1 MRLSIVLAGLAII
14 CSPALAEETPV
25 KVGVILST
33 TGPAASFGIPEK
45 NTIQLAEEAD
55 KSGKL
60 KYVILDDASDPTN
73 ARKNVERLI
82 AEDHVDAVIGSSTTP
97 SSLAMI
103 EAVAKGKTAMMSV
116 ASSGRIVE
124 PMDTN
129 RHWVFKASY
138 NDNQLAD
145 VLVRYMKKSGVSTAG
160 YIGFNDAYGESWAST
175 FETAAAAV
183 GIKVVAS
190 ERYSPRDTSTVA
202 QILKLMVARP
212 DAILIGASGTPAVL
226 PETTLKGR
234 GYTGQIYQT
243 SGSTNTEFLRVG
255 GKDVEGTILPAAPV
269 LVSEQLRA
277 DHPSKKAAGEYKQ
290 AYEAKFG
297 AGSVTV
303 FGANTWDATLL
314 VRVAAEKTLAQGLKP
329 GTAEFR
335 TALRDNLER
344 TSGLM
349 GSLGVAS
356 FDEKRH
362 SPYADAGPVIVA
374 VNDGAWKLV
383 SE

>member
-1 MRLSIVLAGLAII
+1 LKLSILFAGLAIL
-14 CSPALAEETPV
+14 CAPALAEEAPV

-33 TGPAASFGIPEK
+33 TGPAASYGIPEK

-55 KSGKL
+55 RSGKV
-60 KYVILDDASDPTN
+60 KYVILDDASDPTS
-73 ARKNVERLI
+73 ARKNMERLI
-82 AEDHVDAVIGSSTTP
+82 AEDHVDVVIGASTTP

-103 EAVAKGKTAMMSV
+103 EAAAKGKTAMVSV
-116 ASSGRIVE
+116 ASSGRVVE
-124 PMDTN
+124 PMDAN
-129 RHWVFKASY
+129 RHWAFKASY
-138 NDNQLAD
+138 NDSQLAD
-145 VLVRYMKKSGVSTAG
+145 VLVQYMKKSGVSTAG
-160 YIGFNDAYGESWAST
+160 YVGFNDAYGESWAST
-175 FETAAAAV
+175 FESAANAA

-190 ERYSPRDTSTVA
+190 ERYSPRDTSTIA
-202 QILKLMVARP
+202 QVLKLMAAKP
-212 DAILIGASGTPAVL
+212 DAILIGAAGTPAVL

-234 GYTGQIYQT
+234 GYAGQIYQT

-255 GKDVEGTILPAAPV
+255 GKDVEDTILPAAPV

-277 DHPSKKAAGEYKQ
+277 DHPSKKAASEYKD

-297 AGSVTV
+297 TGSVTV

-314 VRVAAEKTLAQGLKP
+314 VRAAAEKTLAQGLRP
-329 GTAEFR
+329 GTEEFR
-335 TALRDNLER
+335 TALRDNLEC

-374 VNDGAWKLV
+374 VKDGTWKLI

>member
-1 MRLSIVLAGLAII
+1 MRLSIAIAGLAML
-14 CSPALAEETPV
+14 CAPALADEAQS
-25 KVGVILST
+25 KIGVILST

-45 NTIQLAEEAD
+45 NTIQLAEESD
-55 KSGKL
+55 KSGKF
-60 KYVILDDASDPTN
+60 KYVILDDASDPTS

-82 AEDHVDAVIGSSTTP
+82 AEDHVDAVIGASTTP

-124 PMDTN
+124 PMDAN
-129 RHWVFKASY
+129 RRWVFKASY

-145 VLVRYMKKSGVSTAG
+145 ALVQYMKKSGVATAG

-175 FETAAAAV
+175 FESAATAA

-202 QILKLMVARP
+202 QALKLMVAKP

-269 LVSEQLRA
+269 LVSDQLRA
-277 DHPSKKAAGEYKQ
+277 DHPSKKAAVAYRR

-297 AGSVTV
+297 LGSITV

-314 VRVAAEKTLAQGLKP
+314 VREAAEKALAQGLKP
-329 GTAEFR
+329 GTEEFR
-335 TALRDNLER
+335 VALRDNLER
-344 TSGLM
+344 ISGLT

-374 VNDGAWKLV
+374 VKDGAWWLV